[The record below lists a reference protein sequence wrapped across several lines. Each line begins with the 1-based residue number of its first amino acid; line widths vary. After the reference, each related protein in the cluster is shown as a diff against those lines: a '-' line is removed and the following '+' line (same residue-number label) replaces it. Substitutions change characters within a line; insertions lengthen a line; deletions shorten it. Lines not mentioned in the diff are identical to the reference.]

1 MLPQTKMQK
10 FLYKAHAVALRGSI
24 RKPYFQ
30 ELGDHLA
37 ISTYAGSATQIEC
50 TSRGFAV
57 GGDVSYDSAH
67 TEIATSVANGVFQT
81 TLVAQVKGL
90 QIAKRIKVDEVT
102 CRLRS
107 VYDSK
112 NYPKSCYPR
121 ISPAGSTIQ
130 NLQIDGRAQQLR
142 LPEAFHADDKT
153 TGGFFQGER
162 DQDGT
167 LQPGTFPEPIYVKG
181 LGTIFYA
188 EWTWVHP
195 QERHQQHLT
204 MLRLALGSDFGLDCG
219 VSGGTSDGVGWPPGA

>member
-10 FLYKAHAVALRGSI
+10 FLYKSHAVALRGSI

-30 ELGDHLA
+30 ELGEHLA
-37 ISTYAGSATQIEC
+37 ISTYAGSATRIEC

-57 GGDVSYDSAH
+57 GGDIHYDSAH
-67 TEIATSVANGVFQT
+67 TEITTSEENGVYQT
-81 TLVAQVKGL
+81 NLVAQVKGL

-112 NYPKSCYPR
+112 NYPKNFFPR
-121 ISPAGSTIQ
+121 ISPAGSTIR
-130 NLQIDGRAQQLR
+130 NLQIDGRAQELH
-142 LPEAFHADDKT
+142 LPEAFNSDDKT

-162 DQDGT
+162 DQDGS
-167 LQPGTFPEPIYVKG
+167 LQPVPIPEPIYVKG

-195 QERHQQHLT
+195 QERHQQRLT
-204 MLRLALGSDFGLDCG
+204 MLRLALGSDFGLDCD
-219 VSGGTSDGVGWPPGA
+219 VSGGTSDGMGWPPGA